1 MKKSIGSMFLLFVLL
16 TALVVSGCAPAPTPE
31 PTSTPVPPTSTY
43 TPIPPTKTP
52 IPPTETLVPTV
63 VTSTKITTSLG
74 DVIITKAE
82 IVSEDMFGSKAAP
95 GYQILY
101 VWFKS
106 ADGSTI
112 DGGKFLDA
120 SEGVYVIGDDGSKT
134 ERYLGGLMSGSLMI
148 GFTPP
153 VSAKEF
159 TLYWGDNDPIKLSLS
174 Q

>member
-1 MKKSIGSMFLLFVLL
+1 MKKSIWSISLAFMFLIVVL
-16 TALVVSGCAPAPTPE
+16 SGCAPATTPM
-31 PTSTPVPPTSTY
+31 PPTF
-43 TPIPPTKTP
+43 TP
-52 IPPTETLVPTV
+52 IPPTETPVPPTVTPIPSDTPVPTA
-63 VTSTKITTSLG
+63 VTPTKITTTLG

-101 VWFKS
+101 VWFES
-106 ADGSTI
+106 ADGSEI
-112 DGGKFLDA
+112 DGGAFLDA
-120 SEGVYVIGDDGSKT
+120 SEGAYVIGDDGSKT